1 MNVKKGAKKYYK
13 FTLTNYFTKKP
24 LKSFKMKFKVKVNK
38 KTWKTYTLKSNS
50 KGVIKWS
57 TKKLAKGTH
66 KVVISSAYK
75 IFKFKLKGKI
85 IVR

>member
-1 MNVKKGAKKYYK
+1 
-13 FTLTNYFTKKP
+13 
-24 LKSFKMKFKVKVNK
+24 MKFKVKVNK